1 MKAHRTLRIPHDMTP
16 TGARALIEV
25 LTQTRALLGRPD
37 NDFTW
42 SSWQDAEEALQE
54 IDALL
59 AIIEAGGLPP
69 RAALGVL
76 FAPTGPIQEVSLSS
90 GWGDEFLQLADRFD
104 SALEG
109 L

>member
-1 MKAHRTLRIPHDMTP
+1 MTP
-16 TGARALIEV
+16 NGARALIEV
-25 LTQTRALLGRPD
+25 LTQTRALLSRTE

-42 SSWQDAEEALQE
+42 SSWQDADEALRE

-59 AIIEAGGLPP
+59 ASIEAGQLPP
-69 RAALGVL
+69 RADLEVL

-90 GWGDEFLQLADRFD
+90 GWGGEFLQLAERFD